1 MHPGKLEGHTAAA
14 RVYHALRS
22 DPGRWWG
29 GSELAEAAGTTCVST
44 RISEVRHQL
53 PAGER
58 LEHRTEVFQFQR
70 KQFYR
75 IVVEGLAR
83 CGSTGGCNS
92 RPAVEADAPAGVS
105 VEVPTRSSEGP
116 GLRAPGRQPSSVI
129 DPAGGTARL
138 ILGGGSTTEAAA
150 SQPTPTATADGRRV
164 QDRQA
169 RPRVVIRGTD
179 AP

>member
-22 DPGRWWG
+22 EPGRWWG

-58 LEHRTEVFQFQR
+58 LEHRAEVFQFQR

-75 IVVEGLAR
+75 IVVEELAR
-83 CGSTGGCNS
+83 DGNLRESTDRTHSGDALPGASVNGGD
-92 RPAVEADAPAGVS
+92 AV
-105 VEVPTRSSEGP
+105 
-116 GLRAPGRQPSSVI
+116 PGRQPSTVI
-129 DPAGGTARL
+129 DPACGTGRL

-150 SQPTPTATADGRRV
+150 SQPTPTATAEAAGSKIVRPAPGSLFAEPTRH
-164 QDRQA
+164 DR
-169 RPRVVIRGTD
+169 
-179 AP
+179 

>member
-22 DPGRWWG
+22 EPGRWWG

-58 LEHRTEVFQFQR
+58 LEHRAEVFQFQR

-75 IVVEGLAR
+75 IVVEELGVHPVEETISPLEPMQA
-83 CGSTGGCNS
+83 
-92 RPAVEADAPAGVS
+92 PAV
-105 VEVPTRSSEGP
+105 
-116 GLRAPGRQPSSVI
+116 QPSAVI
-129 DPAGGTARL
+129 DPACGTGRL
-138 ILGGGSTTEAAA
+138 ILGGGPTTEAAA
-150 SQPTPTATADGRRV
+150 SQPTPTATAGAAGSKIVRPAPGSLFAEGPTGHDGRK
-164 QDRQA
+164 A
-169 RPRVVIRGTD
+169 
-179 AP
+179 

>member
-29 GSELAEAAGTTCVST
+29 GSE
-44 RISEVRHQL
+44 
-53 PAGER
+53 
-58 LEHRTEVFQFQR
+58 
-70 KQFYR
+70 
-75 IVVEGLAR
+75 
-83 CGSTGGCNS
+83 
-92 RPAVEADAPAGVS
+92 
-105 VEVPTRSSEGP
+105 GP
-116 GLRAPGRQPSSVI
+116 GLRAPGRQPSTVI
-129 DPAGGTARL
+129 DPACGTGRL